1 MGARSTMTKPFS
13 DLRVMELA
21 GSHAGAFAAKMF
33 GDYGAQVVKVVPP
46 GGDPLIHHGELL
58 DAHSLGDAEI
68 GSIWAFCNT
77 SKFVLEAE
85 ARSAEV
91 QRLTSSSDVVI
102 ESSAPDPLSPVTM
115 QLEAT
120 SVVRVYISPFGL
132 SGPWSNRR
140 SNVFTDDAASGH
152 MYLNGEADRH
162 PFRRHGRHT
171 EYAAGMY
178 GFIGALAA
186 LIARESMGEGQSV
199 EVSHLEAMAA
209 MHQHTT
215 TMWTHGGHILR
226 RDGNAQPGMWHPAGV
241 YECADGFIFLGHATG
256 TKLEPFL
263 QAGGMGHLFDD
274 PRFAT
279 NESRGRNKKAFDA
292 ALRPWLMSQTSQEL
306 CELGEA
312 TFSPMGPVWSTHE
325 FLADPH
331 MAAREFFVPLD
342 DERGE
347 EVIPRGPFRI
357 GSDLPGGSPRPP
369 TRVDQDELS
378 VQRDPASGPPTGE
391 TLNEGPLLGLRILDL
406 TRVWAGPIAGRLLGD
421 LGAEV
426 IHIESPWNRGP
437 LEVADDLAE
446 LTHLYPDNE
455 LGERHWNRNGGFN
468 KLARNKKGLSIDLS
482 TDRGQRLFRELI
494 RESDVILE
502 NFSPRVFPQWGL
514 DWDSLQQI
522 NRSIIHTSMP
532 GYGANGPGANRVALG
547 PVIEAATGM
556 TMMAGY
562 ADGIPFRSGVAW
574 PDPVSGMSAVAG
586 TLVGLWQR
594 MSSGGEAQRVETAMI
609 ESMGT
614 FAGDELLSAQIVG
627 QPPPRR
633 GNREQGVA
641 PQGVYRCFGDDRW
654 IAISV
659 TSDKEW
665 RALCRVAELPD
676 EWAGWELWER
686 EARHDEIDAALGIWT
701 RSISPAEAAMRLQSA
716 GVIAAG
722 LADARD
728 LLESIHLAEREFWAE
743 VGGIDMGVLRYPG
756 CPIRMSRTP
765 PTYRRGAPGLGEH
778 NTDVLTHVLGMSEAE
793 VGDLLDDGVLADR
806 PPSLEEML
814 KPRL

>member
-1 MGARSTMTKPFS
+1 MTKPFAE
-13 DLRVMELA
+13 LRVVELA
-21 GSHAGAFAAKMF
+21 GSHAGSFSGKMF
-33 GDYGAQVVKVVPP
+33 ADYGAQVVKIVPP
-46 GGDPLIHHGELL
+46 DGDPLIHHGEVLKSH
-58 DAHSLGDAEI
+58 ALGDAEV
-68 GSIWAFCNT
+68 GSIWAYCNT
-77 SKFVLEAE
+77 SKQIVGAE
-85 ARSAEV
+85 PV
-91 QRLTSSSDVVI
+91 SSGVKELISGADVVI
-102 ESSAPDPLSPVTM
+102 ESSAPDPLVPTTAELDASR
-115 QLEAT
+115 L
-120 SVVRVYISPFGL
+120 VRVYLSPFGL
-132 SGPWSNRR
+132 EGPWSDRR
-140 SNVFTDDAASGH
+140 SNVFTDDAAGGH
-152 MYLNGEADRH
+152 MYLNGEPGRH

-171 EYAAGMY
+171 EYSAGMY
-178 GFIGALAA
+178 GFIGAMAA
-186 LIARESMGEGQSV
+186 LVARESTGLGQTV
-199 EVSHLEAMAA
+199 EVSHLEAMVA

-215 TMWTHGGHILR
+215 TMWTHAGHILK

-263 QAGGMGHLFDD
+263 QAGGMGHVFDD

-279 NESRGRNKKAFDA
+279 NESRGRHKREFDA
-292 ALRPWLMSQTSQEL
+292 ALRPWLMARTSQEL

-342 DERGE
+342 ADRGAER
-347 EVIPRGPFRI
+347 IPRGPFRL
-357 GSDLPGGSPRPP
+357 GAELAGALPRPP
-369 TRVDQDELS
+369 RRVTLDELAEP
-378 VQRDPASGPPTGE
+378 RDWGTPKTNGQG
-391 TLNEGPLLGLRILDL
+391 LQDGPLSGLRILDL

-421 LGAEV
+421 LGADV

-437 LEVADDLAE
+437 LEVSEDLAE

-455 LGERHWNRNGGFN
+455 LGERHWNRSGGFN
-468 KLARNKKGLSIDLS
+468 KLARNKKGLSLDLS
-482 TDRGQRLFRELI
+482 TNRGQQLFRELI
-494 RESDVILE
+494 GVSDVILE

-514 DWDSLQQI
+514 DWDSLRAI
-522 NRSIIHTSMP
+522 NPAIIHTSMP
-532 GYGANGPGANRVALG
+532 GYGTSGPGANRVALG

-586 TLVGLWQR
+586 TLVGLWHR
-594 MSSGGEAQRVETAMI
+594 MSSNGEAQRVETAMI
-609 ESMGT
+609 ESMGS
-614 FAGDELLSAQIVG
+614 FAGDELLSAQVVG

-641 PQGVYRCFGDDRW
+641 PQGVYRCLGDDRW
-654 IAISV
+654 LAISV
-659 TSDKEW
+659 SSDAEW
-665 RALCRVAELPD
+665 QSLCRVAELPH
-676 EWAGWELWER
+676 EWLGWELWER
-686 EARHDEIDAALGIWT
+686 EARQDEIDVALNIWS
-701 RSISPAEAAMRLQSA
+701 RSIAPTDATLRLQAA

-728 LLESIHLAEREFWAE
+728 LLESEHLAAREFWAE

-756 CPIRMSRTP
+756 CPIRLSDTP
-765 PTYRRGAPGLGEH
+765 VTYRRGAPGLGEH
-778 NTDVLTHVLGMSEAE
+778 NVDVLTEVLGMTERE
-793 VGDLLDDGVLADR
+793 VGELLADGVLADR
-806 PPSLEEML
+806 PPSLSAMA